1 VSSHRKPASDYTPR
15 HPAVRVAGMAG
26 GWLCS
31 LCSTLSASN
40 PGPPFHPF
48 GCHPRRIYRPK
59 GPQPFATISGG
70 PGQSEIL
77 TYLPMSPAQL
87 VWSGPFGTISPLG
100 AGRNSGGILLGL
112 TFGDWRRVAL
122 LGLAAMVGFGVGGA
136 IATALRMPM
145 LAGLT
150 FEWEQ
155 PPLLVLY
162 VLVQGMV
169 GLIGGALL
177 GAALGYLERRKL
189 AQGQRPRV
197 R

>member
-1 VSSHRKPASDYTPR
+1 MRATSVLRFIVFG
-15 HPAVRVAGMAG
+15 AVGFGIGWAVAGASVLIARTEEAFFWVPFLSGAFGGAALGLALRGWKKVLALALAG
-26 GWLCS
+26 ALGFGVGDYFFIMLAV
-31 LCSTLSASN
+31 LFGL
-40 PGPPFHPF
+40 HPVGVAMGMGLF
-48 GCHPRRIYRPK
+48 
-59 GPQPFATISGG
+59 
-70 PGQSEIL
+70 
-77 TYLPMSPAQL
+77 
-87 VWSGPFGTISPLG
+87 
-100 AGRNSGGILLGL
+100 GGILLGL